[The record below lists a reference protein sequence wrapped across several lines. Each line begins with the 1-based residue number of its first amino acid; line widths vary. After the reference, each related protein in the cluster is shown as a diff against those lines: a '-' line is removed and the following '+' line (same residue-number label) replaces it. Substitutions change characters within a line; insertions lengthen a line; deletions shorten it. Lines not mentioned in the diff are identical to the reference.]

1 MNKQN
6 LNFFNNEIIQID
18 LLSFFLSFV
27 TVAILCFLIQLFY
40 IRFATT
46 LSNRSTFSK
55 NFVAI
60 FLPIPLLEPVIN
72 IILFFND
79 LKLSTLF
86 NYILK
91 PDDFASS

>member
-1 MNKQN
+1 M
-6 LNFFNNEIIQID
+6 LLFFALII
-18 LLSFFLSFV
+18 LFEFLFFD
-27 TVAILCFLIQLFY
+27 TPI
-40 IRFATT
+40 TT
-46 LSNRSTFSK
+46 APFSR

-60 FLPIPLLEPVIN
+60 FLPIPLLVPVIN